1 MGPEHREDLMK
12 AVRIAAIGAAL
23 AVVACPAALAGHGK
37 VGTWEMTTQMSGM
50 PPMPNMANLP
60 PEAQAQMK
68 AHGVMMHGAGG
79 MTSRFCMT
87 AEQVNNDKPPMTHHG
102 DCQAQNI
109 KIKGNSFSAD
119 VVCNGR
125 MKGKGHTDM
134 TFDSP
139 EHFSGHQTMMMT
151 MEDGQTMSHDMTM
164 DAHWVSPTC
173 AKGM

>member
-1 MGPEHREDLMK
+1 MN
-12 AVRIAAIGAAL
+12 AIRIAAIGAAF
-23 AVVACPAALAGHGK
+23 AIIASPAAVAGHGK
-37 VGTWEMTTQMSGM
+37 VGTWEVTTQMSGSGM
-50 PPMPNMANLP
+50 PQMPNMANLP
-60 PEAQAQMK
+60 PEVQARMK

-87 AEQVNNDKPPMTHHG
+87 AEQVNSDKPPMTHHG
-102 DCQAQNI
+102 DCQTQNV
-109 KIKGNSFSAD
+109 KIKGNTFSAD
-119 VVCNGR
+119 IVCSGQ

-139 EHFSGHQTMMMT
+139 EHYSGHQTMTMT
-151 MEDGQTMSHDMTM
+151 VEGGQTMTHDLTM